1 MDEET
6 GKLKTDDVIGNPM
19 AAPEGLPSPK
29 LESEEVGGDSQGP
42 HSALQVE
49 EGSSMPHQQT
59 IPLPLYEATVLQTVS
74 PLWLSPRTFDLY
86 RLPFTAEAGGV
97 TVF

>member
-6 GKLKTDDVIGNPM
+6 GKLKTNDVIGNPM

-29 LESEEVGGDSQGP
+29 LDSQRAGGDNQGP

-49 EGSSMPHQQT
+49 EGSSTPHQKT
-59 IPLPLYEATVLQTVS
+59 ICLSQHEATVLQTVS
-74 PLWLSPRTFDLY
+74 VLWMSKMSRNLY
-86 RLPFTAEAGGV
+86 RLPFLV
-97 TVF
+97 